1 MTSDTAELFGIIEAG
16 DRDAL
21 AAALD
26 AGAAPGAA
34 DRWGKTLLMRAAA
47 AGRDELV
54 ALLLERG
61 APVDDT
67 SAAGNSAL
75 MLAAA
80 AGDKALVEQLLTAG
94 ARAGRANK
102 WGFTAADWALWPENA
117 AEIQAALRQASAG

>member
-1 MTSDTAELFGIIEAG
+1 MTSDAAELFGTIEAG

-21 AAALD
+21 ARALD
-26 AGAAPGAA
+26 AGVPPGTA
-34 DRWGKTLLMRAAA
+34 DPWGETLLMHAAA
-47 AGRDELV
+47 EGQGALV

-80 AGDKALVEQLLTAG
+80 AGHRALVDQLLAAG
-94 ARAGRANK
+94 AQAGRANK
-102 WGFTAADWALWPENA
+102 WGFTAADWAIWPENA
-117 AEIQAALRQASAG
+117 VEIQAALRQASG